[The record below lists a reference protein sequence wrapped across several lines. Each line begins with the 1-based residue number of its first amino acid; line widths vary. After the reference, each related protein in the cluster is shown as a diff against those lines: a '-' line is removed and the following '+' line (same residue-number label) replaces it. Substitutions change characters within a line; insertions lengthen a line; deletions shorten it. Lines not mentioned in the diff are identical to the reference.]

1 MDTMDTTNSMD
12 AFALF
17 PLTYYLFRMGFW
29 DGLSKTRDKLKQGW
43 SGLFRSEKEG
53 VVYDLKALEE
63 ILLQADFGPRTTRE
77 LLTRLAG
84 SRDLA
89 FDLKSQIVRILT
101 LPPPPPPARQE
112 GDPLVIFMVG
122 VNGVGKTTT
131 IAKLAYLYRQRGEKV
146 VLAAGDTYR
155 AAAVSQ
161 LQIWAERAGADI
173 ITHNP
178 GGDPAAVIFDALKAA
193 RARQAGVMIAD
204 TAGRLHTRVQ
214 LMDELK
220 KLRRIAGRE
229 VPGAPHEVF
238 LVLDATLGQN
248 SLVQARVFLEVAGVT
263 GVILAKLDGTAKGGM
278 AVAVADELKIP
289 IRYAGMGERLEDLA
303 EFSPE
308 EFAKALIPDFK
319 TTAV

>member
-1 MDTMDTTNSMD
+1 
-12 AFALF
+12 
-17 PLTYYLFRMGFW
+17 MGFW
-29 DGLSKTRDKLKQGW
+29 DGLSKTRDKLKQGLA
-43 SGLFRSEKEG
+43 GLFRSEKEG
-53 VVYDLKALEE
+53 EAYDLKALEE
-63 ILLQADFGPRTTRE
+63 ILLQADFGPRTTAE
-77 LLTRLAG
+77 LLTRLQG

-89 FDLKSQIVRILT
+89 FDLRNQIIRILT
-101 LPPPPPPARQE
+101 LPPPPLPARKE
-112 GDPLVIFMVG
+112 DEPLVIFMVG

-131 IAKLAYLYRQRGEKV
+131 IAKLAHLYRQRGEKV
-146 VLAAGDTYR
+146 ILAAGDTYR
-155 AAAVSQ
+155 AAASDQ
-161 LQIWAERAGADI
+161 LQIWAGRAGAEI
-173 ITHNP
+173 IIHNP

-193 RARQAGVMIAD
+193 RARRSGVVIVD

-220 KLRRIAGRE
+220 KLRRIADRE

-263 GVILAKLDGTAKGGM
+263 GVIIAKLDGTARGGM
-278 AVAVADELKIP
+278 AVAVAEELKIP

-308 EFAKALIPDFK
+308 DFARALIPEEK
-319 TTAV
+319 PEPGTPEHQSTRVPAER

>member
-1 MDTMDTTNSMD
+1 
-12 AFALF
+12 
-17 PLTYYLFRMGFW
+17 MGFW
-29 DGLSKTRDKLKQGW
+29 DGLSKTRDKLKQGFA
-43 SGLFRSEKEG
+43 GLFRSEKEG
-53 VVYDLKALEE
+53 ATYDLKSLEE
-63 ILLQADFGPRTTRE
+63 ILLQADFGPRTTAQ
-77 LLTRLAG
+77 LLAQVGG

-89 FDLKSQIVRILT
+89 ADLKNQIIRILT
-101 LPPPPPPARQE
+101 LPPPPAPARKE
-112 GDPLVIFMVG
+112 GDPLVIFLVG

-131 IAKLAYLYRQRGEKV
+131 IGKLAYRYRQQGEKV
-146 VLAAGDTYR
+146 ILAAGDTYR
-155 AAAVSQ
+155 AAASDQ
-161 LQIWAERAGADI
+161 LQIWAERAGVDI

-193 RARQAGVMIAD
+193 RARKAGVMIAD
-204 TAGRLHTRVQ
+204 TAGRLHTRAQ

-308 EFAKALIPDFK
+308 EFARALIPDQGNPEQP
-319 TTAV
+319 AAQP

>member
-1 MDTMDTTNSMD
+1 
-12 AFALF
+12 
-17 PLTYYLFRMGFW
+17 MGFW
-29 DGLSKTRDKLKQGW
+29 DGLSKTREKLKLGFA
-43 SGLFRSEKEG
+43 GLFRSEKEG
-53 VVYDLKALEE
+53 AAYDLKALEE
-63 ILLQADFGPRTTRE
+63 ILLQADFGPRTTAR
-77 LLTRLAG
+77 LLERVGGGGSLAANL
-84 SRDLA
+84 RD
-89 FDLKSQIVRILT
+89 QIIEILT

-131 IAKLAYLYRQRGEKV
+131 IAKLAHLYHRRGEKV
-146 VLAAGDTYR
+146 ILAAGDTYR
-155 AAAVSQ
+155 AAAGEQ
-161 LQIWAERAGADI
+161 LRIWAERAGVEI

-193 RARQAGVMIAD
+193 RARKAGVMIAD

-303 EFSPE
+303 EFFPE
-308 EFAKALIPDFK
+308 DFARALIPDQK
-319 TTAV
+319 QETGNQ